1 MLSHDLNVKDFKL
14 PVDGKSGTGGLWMT
28 YVVPPVLLNQGYS
41 PPCKFGYTIYVML
54 TNSCRG
60 HRHRVYYLAEHL
72 LRLCATIGLR
82 NSRCSDEGVQKNYL
96 QIE

>member
-41 PPCKFGYTIYVML
+41 PPCKFGYTIYLML
-54 TNSCRG
+54 TSGC
-60 HRHRVYYLAEHL
+60 
-72 LRLCATIGLR
+72 
-82 NSRCSDEGVQKNYL
+82 
-96 QIE
+96 

>member
-41 PPCKFGYTIYVML
+41 
-54 TNSCRG
+54 
-60 HRHRVYYLAEHL
+60 
-72 LRLCATIGLR
+72 LRKCPKKTP
-82 NSRCSDEGVQKNYL
+82 
-96 QIE
+96 

>member
-41 PPCKFGYTIYVML
+41 PPCKFGYTIYLML
-54 TNSCRG
+54 TNEQRHPLRRSPRCEVLCLTK
-60 HRHRVYYLAEHL
+60 HR
-72 LRLCATIGLR
+72 
-82 NSRCSDEGVQKNYL
+82 
-96 QIE
+96 

>member
-54 TNSCRG
+54 TKGC
-60 HRHRVYYLAEHL
+60 HL
-72 LRLCATIGLR
+72 FLTCARRSI
-82 NSRCSDEGVQKNYL
+82 S
-96 QIE
+96 

>member
-41 PPCKFGYTIYVML
+41 PPCKFGYTIYLML
-54 TNSCRG
+54 TNGGDIPLFPTQASRKRTVASECR
-60 HRHRVYYLAEHL
+60 
-72 LRLCATIGLR
+72 
-82 NSRCSDEGVQKNYL
+82 
-96 QIE
+96 

>member
-41 PPCKFGYTIYVML
+41 PPCKFGYTIYVK
-54 TNSCRG
+54 
-60 HRHRVYYLAEHL
+60 
-72 LRLCATIGLR
+72 IGT
-82 NSRCSDEGVQKNYL
+82 
-96 QIE
+96 

>member
-41 PPCKFGYTIYVML
+41 PPCKFGYTIYLML
-54 TNSCRG
+54 TNRC
-60 HRHRVYYLAEHL
+60 VNAPYLCLPHFV
-72 LRLCATIGLR
+72 I
-82 NSRCSDEGVQKNYL
+82 
-96 QIE
+96 

>member
-41 PPCKFGYTIYVML
+41 PPCKFGYTIYIML
-54 TNSCRG
+54 TNGYTSPLILACLIQDFIPA
-60 HRHRVYYLAEHL
+60 VYLSVI
-72 LRLCATIGLR
+72 ATL
-82 NSRCSDEGVQKNYL
+82 Y
-96 QIE
+96 

>member
-41 PPCKFGYTIYVML
+41 PTCKFGYTIYVML
-54 TNSCRG
+54 TILFPPVSLIPKSIFIQSSILSEHIIVN
-60 HRHRVYYLAEHL
+60 LHL
-72 LRLCATIGLR
+72 LRF
-82 NSRCSDEGVQKNYL
+82 QNYF
-96 QIE
+96 

>member
-54 TNSCRG
+54 TSGSFALPCVVDNTPINF
-60 HRHRVYYLAEHL
+60 Y
-72 LRLCATIGLR
+72 
-82 NSRCSDEGVQKNYL
+82 
-96 QIE
+96 

>member
-41 PPCKFGYTIYVML
+41 PSCFRRYTIYLVL
-54 TNSCRG
+54 TNCLSISS
-60 HRHRVYYLAEHL
+60 LIIPAL
-72 LRLCATIGLR
+72 IP
-82 NSRCSDEGVQKNYL
+82 
-96 QIE
+96 

>member
-54 TNSCRG
+54 TNSCRKAP
-60 HRHRVYYLAEHL
+60 HH
-72 LRLCATIGLR
+72 
-82 NSRCSDEGVQKNYL
+82 NSDARPDNNPRMIVLYEL
-96 QIE
+96 

>member
-41 PPCKFGYTIYVML
+41 PPCKFGYTIYLML
-54 TNSCRG
+54 TKLYPPVSLIPKSIFIQGSILGEHIIVNF
-60 HRHRVYYLAEHL
+60 HL
-72 LRLCATIGLR
+72 LWF
-82 NSRCSDEGVQKNYL
+82 QNYF
-96 QIE
+96 

>member
-41 PPCKFGYTIYVML
+41 PSCFRCYTIYVML
-54 TNSCRG
+54 TSGSFTLPCVENTPINF
-60 HRHRVYYLAEHL
+60 Y
-72 LRLCATIGLR
+72 
-82 NSRCSDEGVQKNYL
+82 
-96 QIE
+96 